1 MHTARALV
9 QSIPRLR
16 GLRSAIANPLAG
28 CDAGGLAKPVPRRLL
43 ENATR
48 ASKSACL
55 VCPLTSNTASPPGC
69 ADCVPAF
76 PITFTDP
83 LPIALRG
90 DTSVASMALALV
102 GRQGIDARQS
112 KVIEAMYRNT
122 ALSQAMNEGF
132 AVRDQV
138 QRTVQAEMDA
148 ASRNAIG
155 TKGFALVARR
165 MARLMRDRFDLGFVD
180 VGGWHTHVGQGAE
193 LATGLTR
200 ARGAVSL

>member
-1 MHTARALV
+1 
-9 QSIPRLR
+9 
-16 GLRSAIANPLAG
+16 
-28 CDAGGLAKPVPRRLL
+28 
-43 ENATR
+43 
-48 ASKSACL
+48 
-55 VCPLTSNTASPPGC
+55 
-69 ADCVPAF
+69 
-76 PITFTDP
+76 
-83 LPIALRG
+83 
-90 DTSVASMALALV
+90 MALALV

-122 ALSQAMNEGF
+122 ALSQAVNAGF

-165 MARLMRDRFDLGFVD
+165 VARLMRYRFDLGFVD
-180 VGGWHTHVGQGAE
+180 VGGWDTHVGQGAG

-200 ARGAVSL
+200 ACGAVSP

>member
-1 MHTARALV
+1 M
-9 QSIPRLR
+9 
-16 GLRSAIANPLAG
+16 
-28 CDAGGLAKPVPRRLL
+28 
-43 ENATR
+43 
-48 ASKSACL
+48 
-55 VCPLTSNTASPPGC
+55 
-69 ADCVPAF
+69 
-76 PITFTDP
+76 
-83 LPIALRG
+83 PIALRG

-165 MARLMRDRFDLGFVD
+165 VARLMRYRFDLDFFE
-180 VGGWHTHVGQGAE
+180 VGGWGAQSPDFTPT
-193 LATGLTR
+193 LRASAFCLRRNLWFSGGLR
-200 ARGAVSL
+200 CCGACP